1 MNQHSPKLAEPHF
14 RIGVGQK
21 HGFFTLQEWH
31 QEPIYKVDYR
41 GTRLAGI
48 EWKSSHIVNLSQ
60 DYQEA
65 LIKAKRLA
73 HMHSMTLRASESKE
87 ETLDAIARRDRESIA
102 ADNLRE
108 AQKLDS
114 KLFTR
119 RNITSPVFGF
129 GKHQGNS
136 IYDVIAYDREY
147 LEWFSAQSDD
157 LLALRIQVLL
167 ERTPAAPKLVS
178 SHFGLVGDR
187 VEIEGT
193 VKMVR
198 GIESAFGFSTMYKIQ
213 AANGNIFVTYYSGT
227 KIDWKEGEVVNI
239 VATIKKHDEYQDE
252 KQTIITRAKEI

>member
-1 MNQHSPKLAEPHF
+1 MRSYGRHGASPLARSLDMNQHSPKLAEPHF

-114 KLFTR
+114 KLFWFD
-119 RNITSPVFGF
+119 SA
-129 GKHQGNS
+129 
-136 IYDVIAYDREY
+136 VIVCN
-147 LEWFSAQSDD
+147 LGQ
-157 LLALRIQVLL
+157 I
-167 ERTPAAPKLVS
+167 
-178 SHFGLVGDR
+178 
-187 VEIEGT
+187 
-193 VKMVR
+193 
-198 GIESAFGFSTMYKIQ
+198 
-213 AANGNIFVTYYSGT
+213 
-227 KIDWKEGEVVNI
+227 
-239 VATIKKHDEYQDE
+239 
-252 KQTIITRAKEI
+252 